1 MSWFSVQ
8 LLKDHLP
15 CCTVNYIQLAT
26 ATISYLSTN
35 AGRILDS
42 FFPFLSP
49 TCTTSSRLEY
59 LLTGTTFLNIVPTP
73 EMKLSISYMS
83 IIDFKSLE
91 VLIIQAQ
98 HFKFYPSTSFNID
111 YHLWQDIATWLRTI
125 ELINFNKYW
134 HFENCL

>member
-125 ELINFNKYW
+125 DW
-134 HFENCL
+134 